1 MEKAECLNDYF
12 VSISTVD
19 DSNVQLPPF
28 QSRCENSLST
38 IRCTASEI
46 ETLIKLLNPN
56 KATGP
61 DAISNRMLKVVAKEV
76 SFPLEILFN
85 RSFRES
91 KFPQIFKESNVIP
104 LPKKGDNSC
113 PSNFRP
119 ISLLSGVGKIQE
131 RIVFKNIHNY
141 FNENNLLNK
150 YQSGF
155 LPNHSTTLHLID
167 IYHQICQTFD
177 NNQYACMVFCDVSKA
192 FDRVWHK
199 GLLFKLKEYGINGAL
214 LNWISDY
221 LDNRKQKVVIKSC
234 HSNTKLITA
243 GVPQGSVLGPL
254 LFLIYVNDRSDRLL
268 SLTRLFADDS
278 SLFYSASSIQDI
290 EGIINYDLRILG
302 NWAAQWLIKFNPL
315 KTVAELFTLKH
326 VYSFP
331 HLVFE
336 NTQIEFVENH
346 KHLGLTLSNTG
357 KWNCHIDNIAKTSSK
372 ILGIMRQLKY
382 TLSRAALNQI
392 YISYVLP
399 VLEYSSVVWDGCS
412 DYNTNT
418 LEKIQHEAARIVTG
432 LTRSVSI
439 EKLFTECGWTTLTNR
454 RIQQKMTFMYKVS
467 NQLVPSYI
475 SDIIPPLVSDVSNY
489 PLRNSSNY
497 SVPYTRTEVSRRS
510 CVPSSVSL
518 WNNLDETVRNSSTI
532 NSFKNNV
539 KSVYSNLQIVPPY
552 YIKGDRKLSVIH
564 ARLRNNCSNLK
575 HDLYTIFVEPDF
587 SCRCGYSCEDANH
600 YFFICSLYL
609 NERVE
614 LFHSTVSYHP
624 LSLRMLLFGDQNL
637 STEDN
642 FIIFRAVHRFIK
654 ETKRFDI

>member
-1 MEKAECLNDYF
+1 MNIPKQIHHHCNTSSLPPLKTTSDGNVTYCYSDMEKAECLNDYF

-85 RSFRES
+85 RSFPES
-91 KFPQIFKESNVIP
+91 KFPQTFKESNVIP

-119 ISLLSGVGKIQE
+119 ISLLSGIGKIQE

-155 LPNHSTTLHLID
+155 LPNHSTTLQLID
-167 IYHQICQTFD
+167 IYHHICQTFD

-199 GLLFKLKEYGINGAL
+199 GLLFKLKEYDINGAL

-254 LFLIYVNDRSDRLL
+254 LFLIYVNDISDRLL

-357 KWNCHIDNIAKTSSK
+357 K
-372 ILGIMRQLKY
+372 
-382 TLSRAALNQI
+382 
-392 YISYVLP
+392 
-399 VLEYSSVVWDGCS
+399 
-412 DYNTNT
+412 
-418 LEKIQHEAARIVTG
+418 
-432 LTRSVSI
+432 
-439 EKLFTECGWTTLTNR
+439 
-454 RIQQKMTFMYKVS
+454 
-467 NQLVPSYI
+467 
-475 SDIIPPLVSDVSNY
+475 
-489 PLRNSSNY
+489 
-497 SVPYTRTEVSRRS
+497 
-510 CVPSSVSL
+510 
-518 WNNLDETVRNSSTI
+518 
-532 NSFKNNV
+532 
-539 KSVYSNLQIVPPY
+539 
-552 YIKGDRKLSVIH
+552 
-564 ARLRNNCSNLK
+564 
-575 HDLYTIFVEPDF
+575 
-587 SCRCGYSCEDANH
+587 
-600 YFFICSLYL
+600 
-609 NERVE
+609 
-614 LFHSTVSYHP
+614 
-624 LSLRMLLFGDQNL
+624 
-637 STEDN
+637 
-642 FIIFRAVHRFIK
+642 
-654 ETKRFDI
+654 